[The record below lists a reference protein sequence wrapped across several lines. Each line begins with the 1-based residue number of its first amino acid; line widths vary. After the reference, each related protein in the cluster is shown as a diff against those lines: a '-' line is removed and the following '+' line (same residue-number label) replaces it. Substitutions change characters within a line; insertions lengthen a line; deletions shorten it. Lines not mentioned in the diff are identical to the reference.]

1 MARYTQLCAV
11 HDMARYTQLCAVHDM
26 ARYTQ
31 LCAVHDQGSK
41 DGERLFLT
49 AVTEDAANTQR

>member
-11 HDMARYTQLCAVHDM
+11 HDMARYTQL
-26 ARYTQ
+26 Y
-31 LCAVHDQGSK
+31 AVHDQGSK